1 MISKF
6 MWNCVLNT
14 ISKCC
19 VFGVHSTVCN
29 NNFPYVTAFILQEA
43 KSRHN
48 TLINIQSY
56 LFSPLYCTK
65 AQAPLWLLM
74 QQLHRFKRQ
83 YWWLLCKHKGELPS
97 LVRTIHIIIVTI
109 MFSLGKISYQF
120 KLLGQRVV
128 YHDIKIGVIKFE
140 SYLHSTSHL
149 KLKKN
154 PCNSTLFLQI
164 VLMTT

>member
-1 MISKF
+1 M
-6 MWNCVLNT
+6 
-14 ISKCC
+14 
-19 VFGVHSTVCN
+19 VCN
-29 NNFPYVTAFILQEA
+29 NNYPYVKAFILQEA
-43 KSRHN
+43 KNRHN

-65 AQAPLWLLM
+65 AQALLWLLM
-74 QQLHRFKRQ
+74 QQLHRFKRK
-83 YWWLLCKHKGELPS
+83 YWWLLCKRWVTCFSQEKL
-97 LVRTIHIIIVTI
+97 HIIIVTI

-128 YHDIKIGVIKFE
+128 YHDIKIGVLKFE

-154 PCNSTLFLQI
+154 PCISTLFLQI